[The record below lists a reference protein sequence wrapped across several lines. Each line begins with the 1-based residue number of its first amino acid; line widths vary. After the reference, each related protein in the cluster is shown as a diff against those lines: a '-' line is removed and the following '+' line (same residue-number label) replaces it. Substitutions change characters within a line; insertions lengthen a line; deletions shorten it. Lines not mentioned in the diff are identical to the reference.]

1 MMQFQA
7 NVSIGR
13 ISKFLKNGDLDP
25 ENVQHN
31 DKGGKAKKKC
41 VYLLSHAEKNEG
53 RLDIFFYY

>member
-1 MMQFQA
+1 MQFQA

-31 DKGGKAKKKC
+31 DKGGKA
-41 VYLLSHAEKNEG
+41 
-53 RLDIFFYY
+53 